1 MTLFKLAVSNIKKSM
16 KDFAIYFI
24 TLLFGICLFYVF
36 NSIESQSSMVNLS
49 SSSQDMVKMIQQ
61 IISYLSVFIAFILGF
76 LIIYASRFMM
86 RRRNKEFALYM
97 LLGMGKRKV
106 SLILFVENL
115 IVGIFSLVV
124 GLLAGVGLSQVTSV
138 FVAYLFE
145 ADLTGYKFVFSQ
157 SAFTKTCIYFA
168 IIYMIVIF
176 FNTIAISKC
185 KLITLLQSNRRSEK
199 IKNRFVFL
207 RVIGFFVGV
216 AVVGYGYY
224 LVTGDYYGLTENR
237 LLIAI
242 ICGIVGT
249 FIFFWSLSGIIFT
262 VCSKRKKSYHKGLN
276 SFVIRQFSS
285 QASTNVISI
294 SIICILFFVTIC
306 CLASAFNI
314 RNSMNKNLDTCCPA
328 DYQFSVDGEESY
340 INEIDNRLA
349 DFDKYNKDSVKV
361 YNTNTRVYFSESGF
375 SSETTEGEM
384 FFYIGKIFSETEYNK
399 LAEYYGQKK
408 VSLRENEYAIISNY
422 NEAKLF
428 YKDYLQ
434 NKPVLDVGDK
444 GLVQG
449 FDEAIDG
456 FYMLSETPMCFGIFV
471 VSDEAAE
478 GLEKTGVIY
487 TARYSKDYAKN
498 VADTDKEVK
507 DLYAE
512 KIEKCMPE
520 EGDNLRGISY
530 AFKTEIAEMSVGTG
544 AMATFIALYIGFI
557 LLLSGAAILA
567 IKELSE
573 SVDNKNRYQMLRKI
587 GADEKM
593 INHALFRQIGWF
605 FVLPLLLAIVH
616 SIAGMKFS
624 TKVMSIFGTDE
635 IGNAILITG
644 GIFAVIYGIYFL
656 ITYFTSKRMI
666 REKI

>member
-1 MTLFKLAVSNIKKSM
+1 MTLFKLAISNIKKSM

-61 IISYLSVFIAFILGF
+61 IISYLSVFIAFVLGF

-106 SLILFVENL
+106 SSILFLENFIIGIFSL
-115 IVGIFSLVV
+115 IVGI
-124 GLLAGVGLSQVTSV
+124 LAGVGLSQLTSV

-157 SAFTKTCIYFA
+157 SAFTKTCLYFA

-199 IKNRFVFL
+199 IRNRFVFL

-216 AVVGYGYY
+216 AVLGYGYY
-224 LVTGDYYGLTENR
+224 IVTGAYYNLTEKR

-262 VCSKRKKSYHKGLN
+262 VCSNRKRSYHKGLN

-294 SIICILFFVTIC
+294 SIICILFFITIC

-314 RNSMNKNLDTCCPA
+314 RNSMNKNLDTCCPT
-328 DYQFSVDGEESY
+328 DYEFTVDGEEAY
-340 INEIDNRLA
+340 IDEIDKRLL

-361 YNTNTRVYFSESGF
+361 YNTNTRIYFSESGF
-375 SSETTEGEM
+375 SSETSESEM
-384 FFYIGKIFSETEYNK
+384 FFYIGKVFSETEYNK
-399 LAEYYGQKK
+399 LAGYFGQKQI
-408 VSLRENEYAIISNY
+408 SLRENEYAIISNY
-422 NEAKLF
+422 NEAKMF
-428 YKDYLQ
+428 YKEYLES
-434 NKPVLDVGDK
+434 KPVLNINNKELVP
-444 GLVQG
+444 GL
-449 FDEAIDG
+449 DEAIDG
-456 FYMLSETPMCFGIFV
+456 FYMISETPLCFGIFV
-471 VSDEAAE
+471 VSDEAYD
-478 GLEKTGVIY
+478 GLARDGVIY
-487 TARYSKDYAKN
+487 TGRYSEAYAKN
-498 VADTDKEVK
+498 AADTDKEIK
-507 DLYAE
+507 AIYDE
-512 KIEKCMPE
+512 KIEKCMID
-520 EGDNLRGISY
+520 EGSDRRCIGY
-530 AFKTEIAEMSVGTG
+530 AFKTEVAEMSVGTG

-573 SVDNKNRYQMLRKI
+573 SVDNKSRYQMLRKI

-593 INHALFRQIGWF
+593 INRALFRQIGWF

-624 TKVMSIFGTDE
+624 TKIMSIFGTEE
-635 IGNAILITG
+635 IGNAIIITG
-644 GIFAVIYGIYFL
+644 SIFAVIYGIYFL

-666 REKI
+666 KEKI